1 MNMKS
6 FLKKLPIIILIGVV
20 IGFPIGIVSAFATE
34 KQLEVITPVFIITM
48 VVALILIFTYIILK
62 DIKFNKEVNRLLNS
76 FAYKRNY

>member
-6 FLKKLPIIILIGVV
+6 FLKKLPIMILIGVV
-20 IGFPIGIVSAFATE
+20 IGFSIGIVSAFATE
-34 KQLEVITPVFIITM
+34 EQLEVITPVFIITM